1 MKKNGLIL
9 LLVGLLVIMPF
20 VFGVT
25 GDFGGSD
32 GQAASVISEIAP
44 DYQPWI
50 EPIFEPASGEIE
62 SLLFTLQGS
71 LGSAV
76 IFYILGF
83 YQGRRR
89 RHATDR

>member
-1 MKKNGLIL
+1 MKKNILIL
-9 LLVGLLVIMPF
+9 LLVGLVIVMPF
-20 VFGVT
+20 VLGVS
-25 GDFGGSD
+25 GEFGGSD
-32 GQAASVISEIAP
+32 GEAESVISEIAP
-44 DYQPWI
+44 DYQPWL

-89 RHATDR
+89 RHAIDR

>member
-1 MKKNGLIL
+1 MKKNVLIL
-9 LLVGLLVIMPF
+9 LLVGLVIVMPF
-20 VFGVT
+20 VLGVS
-25 GDFGGSD
+25 GEFGGSD
-32 GQAASVISEIAP
+32 GEATSVITEMAP

>member
-1 MKKNGLIL
+1 MKKSLLIL
-9 LLVGLLVIMPF
+9 LLLCAIVITPLMLPTP
-20 VFGVT
+20 GE
-25 GDFGGSD
+25 FGGSD
-32 GQAASVISEIAP
+32 GEAELVINQLVP
-44 DYQPWI
+44 DYQPWF
-50 EPIFEPASGEIE
+50 EPWFEPASGEIE

-89 RHATDR
+89 HHVVD

>member
-1 MKKNGLIL
+1 MKKNVLIIL
-9 LLVGLLVIMPF
+9 MIGLLIVMPF
-20 VFGVT
+20 VLGVP
-25 GDFGGSD
+25 GEFGGSD
-32 GQAASVISEIAP
+32 GEAESVITEIAP
-44 DYQPWI
+44 DYQPWL

-89 RHATDR
+89 RHVTHR